1 MARLKAKYAAT
12 TAQSTTVSRTQA
24 SYRAPSTLPTGLLP
38 GAIGVINRCRMYA
51 ETLPQ
56 LIQDHRG
63 QIVSGAIDRVRLEPG
78 IATDNQAERLHLAFG
93 EACARNAI
101 PLHQLLRALHLLKS
115 RIVDF
120 ARSQG
125 MARNALE
132 IYVEEELENR
142 VSFFFDWVLYQVVLG
157 YESVRPLQLDKP
169 QAPGTPDM
177 RDLPGW
183 VPL

>member
-1 MARLKAKYAAT
+1 
-12 TAQSTTVSRTQA
+12 
-24 SYRAPSTLPTGLLP
+24 
-38 GAIGVINRCRMYA
+38 
-51 ETLPQ
+51 
-56 LIQDHRG
+56 
-63 QIVSGAIDRVRLEPG
+63 
-78 IATDNQAERLHLAFG
+78 
-93 EACARNAI
+93 
-101 PLHQLLRALHLLKS
+101 
-115 RIVDF
+115 
-120 ARSQG
+120 

>member
-1 MARLKAKYAAT
+1 
-12 TAQSTTVSRTQA
+12 
-24 SYRAPSTLPTGLLP
+24 
-38 GAIGVINRCRMYA
+38 MYA

-63 QIVSGAIDRVRLEPG
+63 QIVSGAIDRVRLEPELAGLIDSRCDVAAWFHRIIEALDRWPG